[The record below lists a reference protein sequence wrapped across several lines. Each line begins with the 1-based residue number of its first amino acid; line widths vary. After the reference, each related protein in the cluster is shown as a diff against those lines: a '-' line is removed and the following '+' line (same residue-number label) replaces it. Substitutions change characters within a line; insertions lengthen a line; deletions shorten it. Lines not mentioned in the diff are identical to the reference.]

1 MKNMPGDQTPLTR
14 PLVLASGSPYRK
26 ELLERL
32 HLPFTVDV
40 PSVSEAPRPG
50 EEAGD
55 LVIRLATDKAQAV
68 AARHGD
74 AVVIGSDQVAVRD
87 GEIIGKPR
95 DLVDAAAQLEANSG
109 RAIEFLTGLCL
120 FDGGTPGSD
129 PYLHVDVTRVAFQP
143 LSSAQIVRYLEREK
157 PLDCAGSFKAEG
169 LGIALFERIDAQD
182 PTGLIGLPLIWLAG
196 VLRHLGY
203 RVP

>member
-1 MKNMPGDQTPLTR
+1 MSEDQPLSTR

-26 ELLERL
+26 ELLARL
-32 HLPFTVDV
+32 GLPFTVEV
-40 PSVSEAPRPG
+40 PAISEAPRPG
-50 EEAGD
+50 EEAGEF
-55 LVIRLATDKAQAV
+55 VIRLATDKAR
-68 AARHGD
+68 AAATRHSD

-95 DLVDAAAQLEANSG
+95 DMVDAAAQLEANSG
-109 RAIEFLTGLCL
+109 RAIEFLTGLAL
-120 FDGGTPGSD
+120 IDGASAGSD

-143 LSSAQIVRYLEREK
+143 LSAPQIQRYLEQEK

>member
-1 MKNMPGDQTPLTR
+1 MSGDQSTPIR

-32 HLPFTVDV
+32 GLPFTVDV
-40 PSVSEAPRPG
+40 SEISEKPRPG
-50 EEAGD
+50 EEAGE
-55 LVIRLATDKAQAV
+55 LVIRLATEKARAV

-87 GEIIGKPR
+87 GEIVGKPT
-95 DLVDAAAQLEANSG
+95 DMVDAAAQLEANSG

-120 FDGGTPGSD
+120 IDGASPGSD
-129 PYLHVDVTRVAFQP
+129 PYLHVDITRVAFQP
-143 LSSAQIVRYLEREK
+143 LSALQIQRYLEREK